1 MSNEPVEQGLSDIL
15 YNFKLTN
22 GIRLPTWLP
31 LTKVYYVSFLFLWL
45 NKGLI
50 QRASKDCGLLVV
62 IVNKKEW
69 DIKAYL
75 NTFNLD

>member
-1 MSNEPVEQGLSDIL
+1 MIAANKGLL
-15 YNFKLTN
+15 CKF
-22 GIRLPTWLP
+22 
-31 LTKVYYVSFLFLWL
+31 FLFLWL